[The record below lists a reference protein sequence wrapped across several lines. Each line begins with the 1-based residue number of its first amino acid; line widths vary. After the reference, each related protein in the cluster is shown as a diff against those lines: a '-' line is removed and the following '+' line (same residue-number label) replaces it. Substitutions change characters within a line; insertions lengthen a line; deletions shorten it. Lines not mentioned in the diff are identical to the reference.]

1 MESDSDE
8 SSGSVMSERS
18 KDRIETPQL
27 TLVRATLP
35 LLRAEEAYAEADRK
49 WSDLKLPLEGDPS
62 QNEVLQECRAS
73 WGKFKELLGAG
84 IGERSWDHAFQGLKG
99 EPWPELDA
107 FDSRDLAKLYLSS
120 NPDSRWGMWYIL
132 FKRPLSN
139 YEPALLIGTSG
150 FKSPPSKE
158 GIVEIGYWILDRY
171 QAIQLAAEAVG
182 ALVGHA
188 FEDPR
193 VQRVI
198 ARASARHIPTIRV
211 LGKNGFLRAGADG
224 GADGSLLFQ
233 RDREAAL

>member
-1 MESDSDE
+1 MT
-8 SSGSVMSERS
+8 ERS

-27 TLVRATLP
+27 TLLRATLP
-35 LLRAEEAYAEADRK
+35 LLRAEEAYVEAEQK
-49 WSDLKLPLEGDPS
+49 WSDVRLPSECDLS
-62 QNEVLQECRAS
+62 QNVVFQEWRTS
-73 WGKFKELLGAG
+73 SKRFRELLGAG
-84 IGERSWDHAFQGLKG
+84 IGQRSWDNVLQAIKG
-99 EPWPELDA
+99 EAWPELDA

-120 NPDSRWGMWYIL
+120 NPESRWGMWYIL

-139 YEPALLIGTSG
+139 YQPALLIGTSG
-150 FKSPPSKE
+150 FKSPPSSE
-158 GIVEIGYWILDRY
+158 GTVEIGYWILDRY

-211 LGKNGFLRAGADG
+211 LGKNGFLRTGARG

-233 RDREAAL
+233 RDREAAI